1 MDSFPT
7 ISRSL
12 LLKSSPSKMLVGFLA
27 TSPKM
32 SILTVHNFK
41 GYRRGALGKNG
52 LMGVE
57 MIRKCFWKN
66 FGLLGILLFGYV
78 VVSLIKL
85 EFSYTRSL
93 STQFD
98 GFPSRTS

>member
-1 MDSFPT
+1 
-7 ISRSL
+7 
-12 LLKSSPSKMLVGFLA
+12 MLVGFLA

-52 LMGVE
+52 L
-57 MIRKCFWKN
+57 
-66 FGLLGILLFGYV
+66 FGYV

-85 EFSYTRSL
+85 EFSYPRSL
-93 STQFD
+93 STQSD
-98 GFPSRTS
+98 GFPSRTF